1 MKKARIKTKIPLIPE
16 KKDGRRFSLLV
27 LLLFL
32 SLLKFAVVS
41 YGTQEEQVD
50 ETLYVEDPLVGQ
62 WVNEKRAYHP
72 VTFYSNGVC
81 ETLNNYLDYRK
92 INHNTYY
99 LYGRSGQVA
108 FEIHLKS
115 PSIINIKS
123 SFEDQDPR
131 VYSKK

>member
-1 MKKARIKTKIPLIPE
+1 MKNLRSKTQISLVPT
-16 KKDGRRFSLLV
+16 KKHIRRFSLLIT
-27 LLLFL
+27 LLFL

-41 YGTQEEQVD
+41 FGTQEEIVD
-50 ETLYVEDPLVGQ
+50 NTLYEEEALVGQ

-72 VTFYSNGVC
+72 ITFYSNGVC

-108 FEIHLKS
+108 FEIQVQN
-115 PSIINIKS
+115 PSQIKILS

-131 VYSKK
+131 VYRKK